1 MSQPDPAPD
10 PDLRETLEALEL
22 PPESLR
28 SWFENVKGF
37 CHQHGGRPRYAQ
49 LLDLMEECLEQLP
62 CD

>member
-1 MSQPDPAPD
+1 MSPREPVLD

-28 SWFENVKGF
+28 SWFQDVQAF
-37 CHQHGGRPRYAQ
+37 CQQHGGRPRYAQ
-49 LLDLMEECLEQLP
+49 LMELMEECLEQLP